1 MKIEQKVEVAA
12 TPAEAF
18 NKLSDLRLLPALA
31 QGVMDMEA
39 TEDPTRFRTVIH
51 AGPAPVGGEVE
62 FEFWP
67 ESASVVWHSTR
78 GIHQVGRFLVR
89 PRLGGAE
96 VVMRIFYLEC
106 RLQQWAAHAD
116 RGSADGQAPYERGLT
131 APAAFDRGATSAP
144 APDTAAGDGD
154 RLRPG
159 NEHLHAGICRAL
171 AEDPKGPSQCLRGWP
186 HPIW

>member
-1 MKIEQKVEVAA
+1 VKIEQKVEVAA

-39 TEDPTRFRTVIH
+39 TDDPTRFRTVIH

-96 VVMRIFYLEC
+96 VVMRIFYHLDGGLPSRIAEWAVAPTVRRHMKEALR
-106 RLQQWAAHAD
+106 RLQRSIEAQPPRRRRTARPATEA
-116 RGSADGQAPYERGLT
+116 GSGRVMSTSTPASAER
-131 APAAFDRGATSAP
+131 
-144 APDTAAGDGD
+144 
-154 RLRPG
+154 
-159 NEHLHAGICRAL
+159 
-171 AEDPKGPSQCLRGWP
+171 
-186 HPIW
+186 